1 MIYVKEINPPIKM
14 SGLSSFIITP
24 EAYSKEV
31 YDIISRL
38 TINRYDPKNTKKEP
52 YYYLER
58 DGFWEI
64 SCVDIKSFLEQAT
77 KLDDIHLELVETNED
92 KQLKKEL
99 SQEEIESFKLK
110 PFKHQIEAINFTLTK
125 KGKWLL
131 LDSMGLGKT
140 GTIIYTAEIL
150 KRRGLIDHCLI
161 ICCVNA
167 IKENW
172 ANEIKK
178 FSNETYTILGKKI
191 GKRGGISYASI
202 PERAKILKNP
212 IEEFFIITNIETI
225 ASDVI
230 VEAFKKSKNNF
241 GMIAVDEIHMANNKN
256 SIRGHN
262 LLKLE
267 ADYKIAATGTLI
279 TNSPISAYL
288 PLAWTENDKSTLT
301 TYRPQY
307 EVKGEI
313 TGQVVGYKNLEVL
326 QEEIATCSMRRTLD
340 QVRDDMPP
348 KIVSYDYI
356 DLDKSHLE
364 FYNNIKNGIIDE
376 RAKVDLTN
384 GNLLALTTRLRQAS
398 VDPMIL
404 TDTEQK
410 STKLERCVELVDE
423 LVSQGEKVLIL
434 SNFVPPLKRLEK
446 MLAKYNPLM
455 CIGELKDDVVMHNNL
470 LFQEDPNY
478 KVALGTHKRVG
489 TGLTFNSAAYLIM
502 LDTPWTYSSFAQ
514 SSDRIYRVNN
524 TRPAYIKVLVN
535 NNTIDERVLELIE
548 TKKDLGDILVDGK
561 KINITPAMAKE
572 MRKIIMEL

>member
-1 MIYVKEINPPIKM
+1 M
-14 SGLSSFIITP
+14 
-24 EAYSKEV
+24 
-31 YDIISRL
+31 
-38 TINRYDPKNTKKEP
+38 
-52 YYYLER
+52 
-58 DGFWEI
+58 
-64 SCVDIKSFLEQAT
+64 
-77 KLDDIHLELVETNED
+77 
-92 KQLKKEL
+92 
-99 SQEEIESFKLK
+99 
-110 PFKHQIEAINFTLTK
+110 
-125 KGKWLL
+125 
-131 LDSMGLGKT
+131 
-140 GTIIYTAEIL
+140 
-150 KRRGLIDHCLI
+150 
-161 ICCVNA
+161 
-167 IKENW
+167 
-172 ANEIKK
+172 
-178 FSNETYTILGKKI
+178 
-191 GKRGGISYASI
+191 
-202 PERAKILKNP
+202 
-212 IEEFFIITNIETI
+212 
-225 ASDVI
+225 
-230 VEAFKKSKNNF
+230 EAFKKSKNNF

-262 LLKLE
+262 LLKLD

-288 PLAWTENDKSTLT
+288 PLAWTGNDKSTLT

-307 EVKGEI
+307 EIKGKI
-313 TGQVVGYKNLEVL
+313 VGQVIGYKNLEVL

-348 KIVSYDYI
+348 KIISYDYI
-356 DLDKSHLE
+356 DLDKSHQD
-364 FYNNIKNGIIDE
+364 FYNNIKQGIIDE
-376 RAKVDLTN
+376 RAKIELTN

-470 LFQEDPNY
+470 LFQEDVNY

-502 LDTPWTYSSFAQ
+502 LDLPWTYSAFAQ

-524 TRPAYIKVLVN
+524 TRPAYIKVLIN

-548 TKKDLGDILVDGK
+548 AKKDIGDILVDGK
-561 KINITPAMAKE
+561 NINISPDLAKE
-572 MRKIIMEL
+572 MKKIIMEL